1 MRFSRGVECPA
12 RAARSWHA
20 HPSTSCSLEQALRVT
35 SRGRYAGAG
44 LDCRL
49 RGNDGERK
57 TRESPFRQA
66 EPVEAWF
73 LTADCR
79 LRGNDGGA
87 RRSLWLPSPFDGE
100 GLGMRFP
107 HGGKMPCKDC
117 PIMALASRNRT
128 GLPPARQ

>member
-1 MRFSRGVECPA
+1 VV
-12 RAARSWHA
+12 
-20 HPSTSCSLEQALRVT
+20 ALRTVGSKENPAPGT
-35 SRGRYAGAG
+35 G

-79 LRGNDGGA
+79 LRGNDGRGTA
-87 RRSLWLPSPFDGE
+87 FTLAPFS
-100 GLGMRFP
+100 
-107 HGGKMPCKDC
+107 
-117 PIMALASRNRT
+117 I
-128 GLPPARQ
+128 